1 MSIVG
6 TIERITGPIAH
17 VRTHAPVAVL
27 EHVWVGALRLAAE
40 VISVAGDRATVQIY
54 EETTGVRPGEP
65 VEGTGHP
72 LSVRL
77 APGLIGQTFDGI
89 QRPLEVVREA
99 QGIYLRRGASEGLP
113 DRAWAF
119 TPRVAVGEAVEP
131 GAVLGT
137 VPETPLIEHRVL
149 VPPLVEGTI
158 VEVAAAGPLRYAD
171 VVARVRGADG
181 AVHDVTLAQRW
192 PVRRPRPIAA
202 RLEPDRPL
210 VTGQRVLDTFFPI
223 VKGGSAALPGPFGA
237 GKTVLQHSLAKW
249 SDAQVIVYVGCGERG
264 NEMAQVLQEFPE
276 LVDPR
281 SGRPLMERTILVANT
296 SNMPVAAREASVY
309 TGITLA
315 EYYRDQGYDVALMAD
330 STSRWAEALR
340 EIAGRLEEMP
350 AEEGYPA
357 YLPSRLA
364 AFYERACRATTL
376 SGAEGSVTVIGAVSP
391 PGGDFTEPVTQH
403 TQRFTRA
410 FWALDRELASARHYP
425 AVSWRGSYS
434 FYAGAV
440 AGWWRATTG
449 LDWMDLRRRAGDV
462 LEQDARLEQM
472 VRLVGA
478 EALPDRQRWTL
489 EMATLIKEGVL
500 RQNGLHPVDA
510 FCPPE
515 KQARLLRLFVELHDQ
530 GVVLIEAGVPLLRL
544 REALDRP
551 TLTRLKETVPNDDL
565 ERLHAVAH
573 DLARAL
579 GALRHQAEAER
590 GPGPRGP
597 GAKGPGATSPGPG
610 PARPGS
616 EVRS

>member
-1 MSIVG
+1 MSVVG
-6 TIERITGPIAH
+6 TIERITGPIAR

-27 EHVWVGALRLAAE
+27 EHVWVGHDRLAAE

-72 LSVRL
+72 LSVVL
-77 APGLIGQTFDGI
+77 GPGLIGQTFDGI

-99 QGIYLRRGASEGLP
+99 QGIYLRRGAAEGMP
-113 DRAWAF
+113 DRDWAF
-119 TPRVAVGEAVEP
+119 TPKVAAGDGVAA

-137 VPETPLIEHRVL
+137 VPETPLVEHRVL
-149 VPPLVEGTI
+149 VPPGLAGEVVTIAAEGT
-158 VEVAAAGPLRYAD
+158 LRYAD
-171 VVARVRGADG
+171 VVARIRGEGG
-181 AVHDVTLAQRW
+181 AEHVVTLLQRW
-192 PVRRPRPIAA
+192 PVRRPRPIKE

-210 VTGQRVLDTFFPI
+210 VTGQRVLDTFFP
-223 VKGGSAALPGPFGA
+223 VVLGGSAALPGPFGA

-281 SGRPLMERTILVANT
+281 SGRPLMDRTILVANT

-364 AFYERACRATTL
+364 AFYERAGRVRTL
-376 SGAEGSVTVIGAVSP
+376 SGDEGSVTVIGAVSP

-434 FYAGAV
+434 FYAGNV
-440 AGWWRATTG
+440 AGWWRRTTG
-449 LDWMDLRRRAGDV
+449 IDWVDLRRRAGDV

-489 EMATLIKEGVL
+489 EVANLIKEGVL
-500 RQNGLHPVDA
+500 RQNALHPVDA

-515 KQARLLRLFVELHDQ
+515 KQARLLRLFIDLHDQ
-530 GVVLIEAGVPLLRL
+530 GVELIDLHVPLMRL
-544 REALDRP
+544 RESLDR
-551 TLTRLKETVPNDDL
+551 
-565 ERLHAVAH
+565 
-573 DLARAL
+573 
-579 GALRHQAEAER
+579 
-590 GPGPRGP
+590 
-597 GAKGPGATSPGPG
+597 
-610 PARPGS
+610 
-616 EVRS
+616 